1 MFCVFTPLVYAP
13 NCLFELI
20 TTACTYFSEHEI
32 LREQIMSLEA
42 VKDKLK
48 VRMQELEDE
57 LKKVK
62 EEAAEANAKLT
73 KSDDEVSIHFFVF
86 LSLFLV

>member
-1 MFCVFTPLVYAP
+1 
-13 NCLFELI
+13 
-20 TTACTYFSEHEI
+20 
-32 LREQIMSLEA
+32 MSLET

-48 VRMQELEDE
+48 SRIQELEDE

-73 KSDDEVSIHFFVF
+73 KSDDEVNFPRF
-86 LSLFLV
+86 